1 MTVLPSLPS
10 IQRNTFLEYTDAPP
24 TESPAGV
31 GTISCPVCGNTLPEN
46 ATSCDRCDWRGQGKP
61 ESAEGKASDAF
72 AVLLS
77 VLPGLGHIY
86 KGHRLIGV
94 LIIIGTPF
102 AVGLSALAATATAG
116 FGLGL
121 MALYWIG
128 VMIHAYAIVDRVSP
142 SKQQEGEEY

>member
-1 MTVLPSLPS
+1 M
-10 IQRNTFLEYTDAPP
+10 EYTDAP
-24 TESPAGV
+24 TSETQAIGA
-31 GTISCPVCGNTLPEN
+31 TTMQCPLCKNVLPKDAE
-46 ATSCDRCDWRGQGKP
+46 SCDRCDWTRQGKP
-61 ESAEGKASDAF
+61 EGAEGKASDAF

-86 KGHRLIGV
+86 KGHRLIGLL
-94 LIIIGTPF
+94 LIIGAPF

-142 SKQQEGEEY
+142 EKHEEGEQY